1 MAYGP
6 SPKTHDAYFT
16 EASRQIQ
23 MFERVNTL
31 IHFIELNNLLHS
43 EDISDSSEYL
53 KRLLLPLHE
62 SQLAFFEACILK
74 DPKYLTLPISPGDES
89 C

>member
-1 MAYGP
+1 
-6 SPKTHDAYFT
+6 
-16 EASRQIQ
+16 

-62 SQLAFFEACILK
+62 RQLALFEACIFK

>member
-1 MAYGP
+1 
-6 SPKTHDAYFT
+6 
-16 EASRQIQ
+16 

-31 IHFIELNNLLHS
+31 IHFIELNNLLNS
-43 EDISDSSEYL
+43 EDISDTCEYL

-62 SQLAFFEACILK
+62 RQLALFEACIFK
-74 DPKYLTLPISPGDES
+74 DPKYLTLPISPGDET